1 MRIFAMLMCA
11 AMFLPACAVSH
22 QVHAVTGTTAF
33 TLSDAGHSAK
43 HYKFDDEEYLR
54 GMSNA
59 E

>member
-1 MRIFAMLMCA
+1 MRIFVILIFA

-22 QVHAVTGTTAF
+22 QGDADIDAVQFA
-33 TLSDAGHSAK
+33 LSDAGHPAK